1 MPKSKTSL
9 ATLLYDLRRIAEH
22 REKLTDKKI
31 AAIYQSLE
39 KDLKSFVANNYEN
52 YADADGRLFTA
63 YLDSKNQKAKFMQ
76 EIVNNFDGVSPLIK
90 RQITQLVDET
100 YKKSYKGMLE
110 AFKEA
115 EKNGK
120 FEEATKDIAVNPNVL
135 KSALNNNISKLT
147 LPQVLQKHR
156 AEIIYQIQ
164 QELNIGLMQGDR
176 YEQMAKRISQRVGV
190 SESKAKNIVRTESH
204 RNVES
209 GMQDCAQHIQDG
221 LDGSGLIYAATWRTM
236 GDERVRPQ
244 QRRKSKKGKWVTT
257 LSRSGANHMKM
268 EGKTVKAGE
277 LFDLGGGVKAK
288 APGKSGVAAHDC
300 NCRCYLE
307 YNLMTLAEFKA
318 ATGKNVT
325 VASMSKEKRQQMDD
339 NGIVNLN
346 LERTTN
352 DSQFDIAIK
361 KAKNANKNGG
371 CVDTHPKDE
380 LETFK
385 LFLSNDGMAGVAVK
399 PDGDITAVF
408 KNSNSNAK
416 GAVNDLIIT
425 ARANGGEKMD
435 CYGQFLVNS
444 YEKCGYVP
452 VARIPFNAD
461 YVDDPFL
468 LKTKPDVYAMM
479 KNTDDL
485 DTVIKKNA
493 NKAYKLSSQE
503 ALDNLPTYTDYDEAL
518 KYRDKLLKMQE
529 KK

>member
-1 MPKSKTSL
+1 MQLVNDTYEKSY
-9 ATLLYDLRRIAEH
+9 AGM
-22 REKLTDKKI
+22 I
-31 AAIYQSLE
+31 AA
-39 KDLKSFVANNYEN
+39 
-52 YADADGRLFTA
+52 
-63 YLDSKNQKAKFMQ
+63 
-76 EIVNNFDGVSPLIK
+76 
-90 RQITQLVDET
+90 
-100 YKKSYKGMLE
+100 
-110 AFKEA
+110 FKQA
-115 EKNGK
+115 EKAGK

-135 KSALNNNISKLT
+135 KSAVNNNISKLT
-147 LPQVLQKHR
+147 LPQVMEKHR

-176 YEQMAKRISQRVGV
+176 YEQMAKRISERVGV

-209 GMQDCAQHIQDG
+209 GFMDAGEHIQDG
-221 LDGSGLIYAATWRTM
+221 LDGSGLIYAVTWRTM

-244 QRRKSKKGKWVTT
+244 QRRKTKKGWKTV
-257 LSRSGANHMKM
+257 LSRSNANHMKM
-268 EGKTVKAGE
+268 EGVTVKAGDY
-277 LFDLGGGVKAK
+277 FNLGNGVKTK
-288 APGKSGVAAHDC
+288 APSKSGVAADDC
-300 NCRCYLE
+300 NCRCFLE

-325 VASMSKEKRQQMDD
+325 VASMAKPTRQKMND
-339 NGIVNLN
+339 NGIVDLN

-361 KAKNANKNGG
+361 NAKNSNKNGG
-371 CVDTHPKDE
+371 CVDTHPKNE

-408 KNSNSNAK
+408 KNSNSSAK

-479 KNTDDL
+479 KNTDDI

-493 NKAYKLSSQE
+493 KKAYKLSSQE
-503 ALDNLPTYTDYDEAL
+503 YLDNLPTYTDYDEAL
-518 KYRDKLLKMQE
+518 KYRDELLKKQS
-529 KK
+529 K